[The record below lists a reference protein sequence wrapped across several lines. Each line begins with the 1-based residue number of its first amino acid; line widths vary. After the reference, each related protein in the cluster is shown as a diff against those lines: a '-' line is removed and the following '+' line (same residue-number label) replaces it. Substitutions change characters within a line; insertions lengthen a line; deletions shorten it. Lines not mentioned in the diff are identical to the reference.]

1 MKKLTTILA
10 VTILAFTAVAN
21 AKGILTDDKVRGD
34 LRYCYYS
41 DGSVV
46 TIDRMS
52 ICKNRN

>member
-52 ICKNRN
+52 IS